1 MVPNRN
7 VCASMTNQ
15 KKGML
20 WIIVATFFFSL
31 MGSFV
36 KLGATHFSSLELVFY
51 RSFISL
57 LFLLI
62 YIVIS
67 QKEIKTP
74 HLRKQID
81 RGVVGFL
88 SLAFFFYAISHLN
101 LGSAM
106 TLNYTSPIFL
116 GFFLPLI
123 SHQKIKKSI
132 LLCTITGFIGT
143 LFILDPHGEWQSWF
157 AGLIGLISGIGAALA
172 YIHVIQ
178 LSKLNEPDWR
188 TVFYFTLIS
197 TLGSGLWIS
206 FTDYQRL
213 IWDDVWILIP
223 LGLSATIAQIA
234 MTRAYRLGNSLVIG
248 ALSYLT
254 IVFSGVI
261 SLLYFNETM
270 RIEDVLGAI
279 LIIASGAIA
288 SNISLK
294 SRVN

>member
-1 MVPNRN
+1 
-7 VCASMTNQ
+7 MTNQ

-36 KLGATHFSSLELVFY
+36 KLGATHFSSVELVFY

-88 SLAFFFYAISHLN
+88 SLAFFFYAIAHLN

-188 TVFYFTLIS
+188 TVFYFTLVS

-206 FTDYQRL
+206 FTDYQKL

-248 ALSYLT
+248 TLSYLT

>member
-1 MVPNRN
+1 
-7 VCASMTNQ
+7 MTNQ

-20 WIIVATFFFSL
+20 WMIIATFFFSL

-36 KLGATHFSSLELVFY
+36 KLGANHFSSVELVFY

-57 LFLLI
+57 LFLFI
-62 YIVIS
+62 YIMIG

-88 SLAFFFYAISHLN
+88 SLAFFFYAIAHLN

-116 GFFLPLI
+116 GFFLPFI

-132 LLCTITGFIGT
+132 LFCTMSGFIGA
-143 LFILDPHGEWQSWF
+143 LLILDPHGEWQSWF
-157 AGLIGLISGIGAALA
+157 AGAIGLVSGIGAALA

-188 TVFYFTLIS
+188 TVFYFTLVS

-206 FTDYQRL
+206 FTDYQKL
-213 IWDDVWILIP
+213 AWGDMWILIP

-234 MTRAYRLGNSLVIG
+234 MTRAYRLGNTLVIG

-270 RIEDVLGAI
+270 RIEDILGAT
-279 LIIASGAIA
+279 IIIVSGAIA

>member
-1 MVPNRN
+1 
-7 VCASMTNQ
+7 MTDQ

-20 WIIVATFFFSL
+20 WIIVATLFFSL

-36 KLGATHFSSLELVFY
+36 KLGATHFSSIELVFY

-62 YIVIS
+62 YIVAS

-88 SLAFFFYAISHLN
+88 SLAFFFYAIAHLN

-116 GFFLPLI
+116 GFFLPFI

-132 LLCTITGFIGT
+132 FLCTIIGFIGA
-143 LFILDPHGEWQSWF
+143 LLILDPHGEWQSWF
-157 AGLIGLISGIGAALA
+157 AGLVGLVSGIGAALA

-178 LSKLNEPDWR
+178 LGKLNEPDWR
-188 TVFYFTLIS
+188 TVFYFTLVS
-197 TLGSGLWIS
+197 TITSGLWIG
-206 FTDYQRL
+206 FTHHQKITIND
-213 IWDDVWILIP
+213 IWILIP

-234 MTRAYRLGNSLVIG
+234 MTRAYRLGNTLTIG

-254 IVFSGVI
+254 IVFSSLI
-261 SLLYFNETM
+261 SLMYFNETM
-270 RIEDVLGAI
+270 RMEDIIGALMII
-279 LIIASGAIA
+279 LSGVIA

-294 SRVN
+294 SSVN

>member
-1 MVPNRN
+1 
-7 VCASMTNQ
+7 MTDQ

-20 WIIVATFFFSL
+20 WIIIATFFFSL

-36 KLGATHFSSLELVFY
+36 KLGSTHFSSVELVFY

-57 LFLLI
+57 VFLFL

-67 QKEIKTP
+67 HKEIKTP

-81 RGVVGFL
+81 RGIVGLL
-88 SLAFFFYAISHLN
+88 SLAFFFYAIAHLN

-116 GFFLPLI
+116 GFFLPFI

-132 LLCTITGFIGT
+132 FICTIVGFTGA
-143 LFILDPHGEWQSWF
+143 LLILDPHGEWQSWF
-157 AGLIGLISGIGAALA
+157 AGLVGLVSGIGAALA

-188 TVFYFTLIS
+188 TVFYFTLVSSI
-197 TLGSGLWIS
+197 GSGLWIS
-206 FTDYQRL
+206 FTDYQKL
-213 IWDDVWILIP
+213 VWNDIWILIP

-234 MTRAYRLGNSLVIG
+234 MTRAYRLGNSIVIG
-248 ALSYLT
+248 TLSYLA
-254 IVFSGVI
+254 IVFSGII

-270 RIEDVLGAI
+270 RIEDVLGA
-279 LIIASGAIA
+279 LMIIISGAIA

-294 SRVN
+294 SRIN

>member
-1 MVPNRN
+1 
-7 VCASMTNQ
+7 MTNQ

-20 WIIVATFFFSL
+20 WMIVATFFFSL
-31 MGSFV
+31 MGSCV
-36 KLGATHFSSLELVFY
+36 KIGASHFSSVELVFY

-62 YIVIS
+62 YIILNN
-67 QKEIKTP
+67 KKIKTP
-74 HLRKQID
+74 YLRKQID
-81 RGVVGFL
+81 RGAIGFL
-88 SLAFFFYAISHLN
+88 SLAFFFYAIAHLN

-116 GFFLPLI
+116 GFFLTFI
-123 SHQKIKKSI
+123 SHQKIKKTI
-132 LLCTITGFIGT
+132 MLCTIIGFIGA
-143 LFILDPHGEWQSWF
+143 LLILDPHGEWKSWF
-157 AGLIGLISGIGAALA
+157 AGLVGLISGMGAALA

-188 TVFYFTLIS
+188 TVFYFTLVS
-197 TLGSGLWIS
+197 TIGSGLWIS
-206 FTDYQRL
+206 FTDYQKL
-213 IWDDVWILIP
+213 IWDDMWLLIP

-234 MTRAYRLGNSLVIG
+234 MTRAYRLGNTLVIG

-254 IVFSGVI
+254 IVFSGIV

-270 RIEDVLGAI
+270 RIEDVFGAF
-279 LIIASGAIA
+279 LIIVSGAIA

-294 SRVN
+294 LRVN

>member
-1 MVPNRN
+1 
-7 VCASMTNQ
+7 MTNQ

-36 KLGATHFSSLELVFY
+36 KLGATHFSSVELVFY
-51 RSFISL
+51 RSFTSL

-62 YIVIS
+62 YVVIS

-88 SLAFFFYAISHLN
+88 SLAFFFYAIAHLN

-188 TVFYFTLIS
+188 TVFYFTLVS

-206 FTDYQRL
+206 FTDYQKL

>member
-1 MVPNRN
+1 
-7 VCASMTNQ
+7 MTNQ

-36 KLGATHFSSLELVFY
+36 KQGATHFSSVELVFY

-88 SLAFFFYAISHLN
+88 SLAFFFYAIAHLN

-116 GFFLPLI
+116 GFFLPFI

-132 LLCTITGFIGT
+132 LLCTITGFIGA

-157 AGLIGLISGIGAALA
+157 ACLIGLISGIGAALA

-188 TVFYFTLIS
+188 TVFYFTLVS
-197 TLGSGLWIS
+197 TLGSGFWIS
-206 FTDYQRL
+206 FTHYQRL

-223 LGLSATIAQIA
+223 LGLSATIAQIT

-270 RIEDVLGAI
+270 RMEDVVGAI
-279 LIIASGAIA
+279 LIILSGAIA
-288 SNISLK
+288 SKISLK
-294 SRVN
+294 SRIN

>member
-1 MVPNRN
+1 
-7 VCASMTNQ
+7 MTDQ

-20 WIIVATFFFSL
+20 WIIVATLFFSL

-36 KLGATHFSSLELVFY
+36 KLGATHFSSIELVFY

-62 YIVIS
+62 YIVAS

-81 RGVVGFL
+81 RGVIGFL
-88 SLAFFFYAISHLN
+88 SLAFFFYAIAHLN

-116 GFFLPLI
+116 GVFLPFI

-132 LLCTITGFIGT
+132 FLCTIIGFIGA
-143 LFILDPHGEWQSWF
+143 LLILDPHGEWQSWF
-157 AGLIGLISGIGAALA
+157 AGLVGLVSGIGAALA

-178 LSKLNEPDWR
+178 LGKLNEPDWR
-188 TVFYFTLIS
+188 TVFYFTLVS
-197 TLGSGLWIS
+197 TIASGLWIG
-206 FTDYQRL
+206 FTHHQKITIND
-213 IWDDVWILIP
+213 IWILIP

-234 MTRAYRLGNSLVIG
+234 MTRAYRLGNTLTIG

-254 IVFSGVI
+254 IVFSSLI
-261 SLLYFNETM
+261 SLMYFNETM
-270 RIEDVLGAI
+270 RMEDIIGALMII
-279 LIIASGAIA
+279 LSGAIA

-294 SRVN
+294 SSVN

>member
-1 MVPNRN
+1 
-7 VCASMTNQ
+7 MTDQ

-20 WIIVATFFFSL
+20 WIIVATLFFSL

-36 KLGATHFSSLELVFY
+36 KLGATHFSSIELVFY

-62 YIVIS
+62 YIVAS

-81 RGVVGFL
+81 RGVIGFL
-88 SLAFFFYAISHLN
+88 SLAFFFYAIAHLN

-116 GFFLPLI
+116 GVFLPFI

-132 LLCTITGFIGT
+132 FLCTIIGFIGA
-143 LFILDPHGEWQSWF
+143 LLILDPHGEWQSWF
-157 AGLIGLISGIGAALA
+157 AGLVGLLSGIGAALA

-178 LSKLNEPDWR
+178 LGKLNEPDWR
-188 TVFYFTLIS
+188 TVFYFTLVS
-197 TLGSGLWIS
+197 TIASGLWIG
-206 FTDYQRL
+206 FTHHQKITIND
-213 IWDDVWILIP
+213 IWILIP

-234 MTRAYRLGNSLVIG
+234 MTRAYRLGNTLTIG

-254 IVFSGVI
+254 IVFSSLI
-261 SLLYFNETM
+261 SLMYFNETM
-270 RIEDVLGAI
+270 RMEDIIGALMII
-279 LIIASGAIA
+279 LSGAIA

-294 SRVN
+294 SSVN

>member
-1 MVPNRN
+1 
-7 VCASMTNQ
+7 MTDH

-36 KLGATHFSSLELVFY
+36 KLGATHFSSIELVFY
-51 RSFISL
+51 RSSISL
-57 LFLLI
+57 LFLFI
-62 YIVIS
+62 YIVIT

-88 SLAFFFYAISHLN
+88 SLVFFFYAIAHLN

-116 GFFLPLI
+116 GFFLPFI
-123 SHQKIKKSI
+123 TQQKIKKSI
-132 LLCTITGFIGT
+132 LLCAIVGFIGA
-143 LFILDPHGEWQSWF
+143 LLILDPHGEWQSWF
-157 AGLIGLISGIGAALA
+157 AGLVGLVSGIGAALA

-197 TLGSGLWIS
+197 SLASGLWII
-206 FTDYQRL
+206 FTDYQKL
-213 IWDDVWILIP
+213 VWNDIWILIP

-248 ALSYLT
+248 ALSYLA
-254 IVFSGVI
+254 IVFSSII
-261 SLLYFNETM
+261 SLLYFNEMM
-270 RIEDVLGAI
+270 RIEDILGAI
-279 LIIASGAIA
+279 IIILSGAIA

-294 SRVN
+294 SRVH

>member
-1 MVPNRN
+1 
-7 VCASMTNQ
+7 MTNQ

-36 KLGATHFSSLELVFY
+36 KLGATHFSSVELVFY

-57 LFLLI
+57 LFLFI

-88 SLAFFFYAISHLN
+88 SLAFFFYAIAHLN

-188 TVFYFTLIS
+188 TVFYFTLVS
-197 TLGSGLWIS
+197 TIGSGLWIS

-270 RIEDVLGAI
+270 RIEDVLGTI
-279 LIIASGAIA
+279 LIIASGAIS

>member
-1 MVPNRN
+1 
-7 VCASMTNQ
+7 MTDH

-36 KLGATHFSSLELVFY
+36 KLGATHFSSIELVFY
-51 RSFISL
+51 RSSISL
-57 LFLLI
+57 LFLFI
-62 YIVIS
+62 YIVIT

-88 SLAFFFYAISHLN
+88 SLAFFFYAIAHLN

-116 GFFLPLI
+116 GFFLPFI
-123 SHQKIKKSI
+123 TQQKIKKSI
-132 LLCTITGFIGT
+132 LLCAIVGFIGA
-143 LFILDPHGEWQSWF
+143 LLILDPHGEWQSWF
-157 AGLIGLISGIGAALA
+157 ASLVGLVSGIGAALA

-197 TLGSGLWIS
+197 SLASGLWII
-206 FTDYQRL
+206 FTDYQKL
-213 IWDDVWILIP
+213 VWNDIWILIP

-248 ALSYLT
+248 ALSYLA
-254 IVFSGVI
+254 IVFSSII
-261 SLLYFNETM
+261 SLLYFNEMM
-270 RIEDVLGAI
+270 RIEDILGAI
-279 LIIASGAIA
+279 IIILSGAIA

-294 SRVN
+294 SRVH

>member
-1 MVPNRN
+1 
-7 VCASMTNQ
+7 MTNQ

-36 KLGATHFSSLELVFY
+36 KLGATHFSSVELVFY

-57 LFLLI
+57 LFLFI

-88 SLAFFFYAISHLN
+88 SLAFFFYAIAHLN

-188 TVFYFTLIS
+188 TVFYFTLVS
-197 TLGSGLWIS
+197 TIGSGLWIS

-254 IVFSGVI
+254 IVFSGII

>member
-1 MVPNRN
+1 
-7 VCASMTNQ
+7 MTNQ

-57 LFLLI
+57 LFLFI

-88 SLAFFFYAISHLN
+88 SLAFFFYAIAHLN

-188 TVFYFTLIS
+188 TVFYFTLVS
-197 TLGSGLWIS
+197 TIGSGLWIS

>member
-1 MVPNRN
+1 
-7 VCASMTNQ
+7 MTDQ

-31 MGSFV
+31 MGSCV
-36 KLGATHFSSLELVFY
+36 KLGATHFSSIELVFY

-62 YIVIS
+62 YIVAS
-67 QKEIKTP
+67 RKEIKTP

-88 SLAFFFYAISHLN
+88 SLAFFFYAIAHLN

-116 GFFLPLI
+116 GFFLPFI

-132 LLCTITGFIGT
+132 FLCTIIGFIGA
-143 LFILDPHGEWQSWF
+143 LLILDPHGEWQSWF
-157 AGLIGLISGIGAALA
+157 AGLVGLVSGIGAALA

-178 LSKLNEPDWR
+178 LGKLNEPDWR
-188 TVFYFTLIS
+188 TVFYFTLVS
-197 TLGSGLWIS
+197 TIASGLWIG
-206 FTDYQRL
+206 FTHYQKL
-213 IWDDVWILIP
+213 TLNDIWILIP

-234 MTRAYRLGNSLVIG
+234 MTRAYRLGNTLTIG

-254 IVFSGVI
+254 IVFSSLI
-261 SLLYFNETM
+261 SLMYFNETM
-270 RIEDVLGAI
+270 RMEDIIGALMII
-279 LIIASGAIA
+279 LSGAIA

>member
-1 MVPNRN
+1 
-7 VCASMTNQ
+7 MTNQ

-36 KLGATHFSSLELVFY
+36 KLGATHFSSIELVFY

-62 YIVIS
+62 YVVIS

-88 SLAFFFYAISHLN
+88 SLAFFFYAIAHLN

-188 TVFYFTLIS
+188 TVFYFTLVS

-270 RIEDVLGAI
+270 RMEDVLGAI

>member
-1 MVPNRN
+1 
-7 VCASMTNQ
+7 MTDQ

-20 WIIVATFFFSL
+20 WIVVATFFFSL

-36 KLGATHFSSLELVFY
+36 KLGANHFSSIELVFY
-51 RSFISL
+51 RSFVSL

-67 QKEIKTP
+67 KKEIKTP

-81 RGVVGFL
+81 RGIVGFL
-88 SLAFFFYAISHLN
+88 SLVFFFYAIAHLN

-116 GFFLPLI
+116 GFFLPFI

-132 LLCTITGFIGT
+132 FLCTIIGFIGA
-143 LFILDPHGEWQSWF
+143 LLILDPHGEWQSWF
-157 AGLIGLISGIGAALA
+157 AGLVGLVSGIGAALA

-178 LSKLNEPDWR
+178 LGKLNEPDWR
-188 TVFYFTLIS
+188 TVFYFTLVS
-197 TLGSGLWIS
+197 TIASGLWIG
-206 FTDYQRL
+206 FTHHQKLTLND
-213 IWDDVWILIP
+213 IWILIP

-234 MTRAYRLGNSLVIG
+234 MTRAYRLANTLTIG

-254 IVFSGVI
+254 IVFSSLI
-261 SLLYFNETM
+261 SLMYFNETM
-270 RIEDVLGAI
+270 RMEDIIGALMII
-279 LIIASGAIA
+279 LSGAIA

>member
-1 MVPNRN
+1 
-7 VCASMTNQ
+7 MTDQ

-20 WIIVATFFFSL
+20 WIVVATFFFSL

-36 KLGATHFSSLELVFY
+36 KLGANHFSSIELVFY
-51 RSFISL
+51 RSFVSL

-67 QKEIKTP
+67 KKEIKTP

-81 RGVVGFL
+81 RGIVGFL
-88 SLAFFFYAISHLN
+88 SLVFFFYAIAHLN

-116 GFFLPLI
+116 GFFLPFI

-132 LLCTITGFIGT
+132 FLCTIIGFIGA
-143 LFILDPHGEWQSWF
+143 LLILDPHGEWQSWF
-157 AGLIGLISGIGAALA
+157 AGLVGLLSGIGAALA

-178 LSKLNEPDWR
+178 LGKLKEPDWR
-188 TVFYFTLIS
+188 TVFYFTLVS
-197 TLGSGLWIS
+197 TIASGLWIG
-206 FTDYQRL
+206 FTYHQKLTIND
-213 IWDDVWILIP
+213 IWILIP

-234 MTRAYRLGNSLVIG
+234 MTRAYRLGNTLTIG

-254 IVFSGVI
+254 IVFSSLI
-261 SLLYFNETM
+261 SLMYFNETM
-270 RIEDVLGAI
+270 RMEDIIGA
-279 LIIASGAIA
+279 LIIILSGAIA

>member
-7 VCASMTNQ
+7 VGLPMTDQ

-31 MGSFV
+31 MGAFV
-36 KLGATHFSSLELVFY
+36 KLGATHFSSIELVFY
-51 RSFISL
+51 RSLVSL
-57 LFLLI
+57 LFLCI
-62 YIVIS
+62 YIGIS

-88 SLAFFFYAISHLN
+88 SLAFFFYAIAHLN

-116 GFFLPLI
+116 GFFLPFI

-132 LLCTITGFIGT
+132 LLCTITGFVGA
-143 LFILDPHGEWQSWF
+143 LLILDPHGEWQSWF

-197 TLGSGLWIS
+197 TLGAGLWMS

-213 IWDDVWILIP
+213 IWDDIGILIP

-270 RIEDVLGAI
+270 RMEDILGTM
-279 LIIASGAIA
+279 LIIVSGAIA

-294 SRVN
+294 SRIN

>member
-1 MVPNRN
+1 
-7 VCASMTNQ
+7 
-15 KKGML
+15 
-20 WIIVATFFFSL
+20 
-31 MGSFV
+31 
-36 KLGATHFSSLELVFY
+36 
-51 RSFISL
+51 
-57 LFLLI
+57 
-62 YIVIS
+62 
-67 QKEIKTP
+67 
-74 HLRKQID
+74 
-81 RGVVGFL
+81 
-88 SLAFFFYAISHLN
+88 
-101 LGSAM
+101 
-106 TLNYTSPIFL
+106 
-116 GFFLPLI
+116 
-123 SHQKIKKSI
+123 
-132 LLCTITGFIGT
+132 
-143 LFILDPHGEWQSWF
+143 
-157 AGLIGLISGIGAALA
+157 LISGIGAALA

-188 TVFYFTLIS
+188 TVFYFTLVS

-270 RIEDVLGAI
+270 RMEDVLGAI

>member
-1 MVPNRN
+1 
-7 VCASMTNQ
+7 MTNQ

-20 WIIVATFFFSL
+20 WMIIATFFFSL

-36 KLGATHFSSLELVFY
+36 KLGANHFSSVELVFY

-57 LFLLI
+57 LFLFI
-62 YIVIS
+62 YIMIG

-88 SLAFFFYAISHLN
+88 SLAFFFYAIAHLN

-116 GFFLPLI
+116 GFFLPFI

-132 LLCTITGFIGT
+132 LFCTISGFIGA
-143 LFILDPHGEWQSWF
+143 LLILDPHGEWQSWF
-157 AGLIGLISGIGAALA
+157 AGAIGLVSGIGAALA

-188 TVFYFTLIS
+188 TVFYFTLVS

-206 FTDYQRL
+206 FTDYQKL
-213 IWDDVWILIP
+213 AWGDMWILIP

-234 MTRAYRLGNSLVIG
+234 MTRAYRLANTQVIG

-270 RIEDVLGAI
+270 RIEDILGAT
-279 LIIASGAIA
+279 LIIVSGAIA

>member
-1 MVPNRN
+1 MI
-7 VCASMTNQ
+7 
-15 KKGML
+15 G
-20 WIIVATFFFSL
+20 
-31 MGSFV
+31 
-36 KLGATHFSSLELVFY
+36 
-51 RSFISL
+51 
-57 LFLLI
+57 
-62 YIVIS
+62 

-88 SLAFFFYAISHLN
+88 SLAFFFYAIAHLN

-116 GFFLPLI
+116 GFFLPFI

-132 LLCTITGFIGT
+132 LFCTISGFIGA
-143 LFILDPHGEWQSWF
+143 LLILDPHGEWQSWF
-157 AGLIGLISGIGAALA
+157 AGAIGLVSGIGAALA

-188 TVFYFTLIS
+188 TVFYFTLVS
-197 TLGSGLWIS
+197 TLGSGLCIS
-206 FTDYQRL
+206 FTDYQKL
-213 IWDDVWILIP
+213 AWGDMWILIP

-234 MTRAYRLGNSLVIG
+234 MTRAYRLGNTLVIG

-270 RIEDVLGAI
+270 RIEDILGAT
-279 LIIASGAIA
+279 LIIVSGAIA

>member
-1 MVPNRN
+1 
-7 VCASMTNQ
+7 MTNQ

-20 WIIVATFFFSL
+20 WMIIATFFFSL

-36 KLGATHFSSLELVFY
+36 KLGANHFSSVELVFY

-57 LFLLI
+57 LFLFI
-62 YIVIS
+62 YIMIG

-88 SLAFFFYAISHLN
+88 SLAFFFYAIAHLN

-116 GFFLPLI
+116 GFFLPFI
-123 SHQKIKKSI
+123 SRQKIKKSI
-132 LLCTITGFIGT
+132 LFCTISGFIGA
-143 LFILDPHGEWQSWF
+143 LLILDPHGEWQSWF
-157 AGLIGLISGIGAALA
+157 AGAIGLVSGIGAALA

-188 TVFYFTLIS
+188 TVFYFTLVS

-206 FTDYQRL
+206 FTDYQKL
-213 IWDDVWILIP
+213 AWGDMWILIP

-234 MTRAYRLGNSLVIG
+234 MTRAYRLGNTLVIG

-270 RIEDVLGAI
+270 RIEDILGAT
-279 LIIASGAIA
+279 LIIVSGAIA

>member
-1 MVPNRN
+1 
-7 VCASMTNQ
+7 MTDQ

-20 WIIVATFFFSL
+20 WIVVATFFFSL

-36 KLGATHFSSLELVFY
+36 KLGANHFSSIELVFY

-62 YIVIS
+62 YIVAS

-88 SLAFFFYAISHLN
+88 SLAFFFYAIAHLN

-116 GFFLPLI
+116 GFFLPFI

-132 LLCTITGFIGT
+132 FLCTIIGFIGA
-143 LFILDPHGEWQSWF
+143 LLILDPHGEWQSWF
-157 AGLIGLISGIGAALA
+157 AGLVGLVSGIGAALA

-178 LSKLNEPDWR
+178 LGKLNEPDWR
-188 TVFYFTLIS
+188 TVFYFTLVS
-197 TLGSGLWIS
+197 TIASGLWIG
-206 FTDYQRL
+206 FTHHQKITIND
-213 IWDDVWILIP
+213 IWILIP

-234 MTRAYRLGNSLVIG
+234 MTRAYRLGNTLTIG

-254 IVFSGVI
+254 IVFSSLI
-261 SLLYFNETM
+261 SLMYFNETM
-270 RIEDVLGAI
+270 RMEDIIGALMII
-279 LIIASGAIA
+279 LSGAIA

-294 SRVN
+294 SSVN

>member
-1 MVPNRN
+1 
-7 VCASMTNQ
+7 MTDQ

-20 WIIVATFFFSL
+20 WIVVATFFFSL

-36 KLGATHFSSLELVFY
+36 KLGANHFSSIELVFY

-62 YIVIS
+62 YIVAN

-88 SLAFFFYAISHLN
+88 SLAFFFYAIAHLN

-116 GFFLPLI
+116 GFFLPFI
-123 SHQKIKKSI
+123 SRQKIKKSI
-132 LLCTITGFIGT
+132 FLCTIIGFIGA
-143 LFILDPHGEWQSWF
+143 LLILDPHGEWQSWF
-157 AGLIGLISGIGAALA
+157 AGLVGLVSGIGAALA

-178 LSKLNEPDWR
+178 LGKLNEPDWR
-188 TVFYFTLIS
+188 TVFYFTLVS
-197 TLGSGLWIS
+197 TIASGLWIG
-206 FTDYQRL
+206 FTHHQKITIND
-213 IWDDVWILIP
+213 IWILIP

-234 MTRAYRLGNSLVIG
+234 MTRAYRLGNTLTIG

-254 IVFSGVI
+254 IVFSSLI
-261 SLLYFNETM
+261 SLMYFNETM
-270 RIEDVLGAI
+270 RMEDIIGALMII
-279 LIIASGAIA
+279 LSGAIA

-294 SRVN
+294 SSVN

>member
-1 MVPNRN
+1 
-7 VCASMTNQ
+7 MTNQ
-15 KKGML
+15 PKGML
-20 WIIVATFFFSL
+20 WMIIATFFFSL

-36 KLGATHFSSLELVFY
+36 KLGANHFSSVELVFY

-57 LFLLI
+57 LFLFI
-62 YIVIS
+62 YIMIG

-88 SLAFFFYAISHLN
+88 SLAFFFYAIAHLN

-116 GFFLPLI
+116 GFFLPFI

-132 LLCTITGFIGT
+132 LFCTISGFIGA
-143 LFILDPHGEWQSWF
+143 LLILDPHGEWQSWF
-157 AGLIGLISGIGAALA
+157 AGAIGLVSGIGAALA

-188 TVFYFTLIS
+188 TVFYFTLVS

-206 FTDYQRL
+206 FTDYQKL
-213 IWDDVWILIP
+213 AWGDMWILIP

-234 MTRAYRLGNSLVIG
+234 MTRAYRLGNTLVIG

-270 RIEDVLGAI
+270 RIEDILGAT
-279 LIIASGAIA
+279 LIIVSGAIA

>member
-1 MVPNRN
+1 
-7 VCASMTNQ
+7 
-15 KKGML
+15 ML

-36 KLGATHFSSLELVFY
+36 KLGATHFSSVELVFY

-57 LFLLI
+57 LFLFI

-88 SLAFFFYAISHLN
+88 SLAFFFYAIAHLN

-188 TVFYFTLIS
+188 TVFYFTLVS
-197 TLGSGLWIS
+197 TIGSGLWIS

-248 ALSYLT
+248 TLSYLT

-279 LIIASGAIA
+279 LIIASGAIS

>member
-1 MVPNRN
+1 
-7 VCASMTNQ
+7 MTNQ

-36 KLGATHFSSLELVFY
+36 KLGATHFSSVELVFY

-57 LFLLI
+57 LFLFI

-88 SLAFFFYAISHLN
+88 SLAFFFYAIAHLN

-188 TVFYFTLIS
+188 TVFYFTLVS
-197 TLGSGLWIS
+197 TIGSGLWIS

-288 SNISLK
+288 SNTSLK

>member
-1 MVPNRN
+1 
-7 VCASMTNQ
+7 MTNQ

-36 KLGATHFSSLELVFY
+36 KLGATHFSSVELVFY

-88 SLAFFFYAISHLN
+88 SLAFFFYAIAHLN

-188 TVFYFTLIS
+188 TVFYFTLVS

-261 SLLYFNETM
+261 SLLYFNETIRM
-270 RIEDVLGAI
+270 EDVLGAI